1 MKKAESFDEN
11 QAQNELKKGY
21 KKAEILLH
29 DENKLEIFLQKIENK
44 LTIVPIVGN
53 ALSYIPVMI
62 SRDCPMAYVKN
73 CKDDNSCKTCNFAN
87 GYSLLDRMGKS
98 FRMERKNGFTNIY
111 NSLPIMSIES
121 LPKIQKAGVT
131 NFRLDFTFEKDIR
144 EIQKIYYDF
153 LYNIIDEE
161 EVKEFMKEYKKTHEV
176 TNGHF
181 FRGVL

>member
-62 SRDCPMAYVKN
+62 SMIRSYV
-73 CKDDNSCKTCNFAN
+73 
-87 GYSLLDRMGKS
+87 
-98 FRMERKNGFTNIY
+98 RKEYTEIPIGSIISMISALIY
-111 NSLPIMSIES
+111 FVSP
-121 LPKIQKAGVT
+121 V
-131 NFRLDFTFEKDIR
+131 DI
-144 EIQKIYYDF
+144 IPDF
-153 LYNIIDEE
+153 LPLVGYLDDAAVVAACIKLVKSDIDD
-161 EVKEFMKEYKKTHEV
+161 YKQWRKI
-176 TNGHF
+176 NKI
-181 FRGVL
+181 

>member
-62 SRDCPMAYVKN
+62 SMIRSYV
-73 CKDDNSCKTCNFAN
+73 
-87 GYSLLDRMGKS
+87 
-98 FRMERKNGFTNIY
+98 RKEYTEIPIGSIISMISVLIY
-111 NSLPIMSIES
+111 FVSP
-121 LPKIQKAGVT
+121 V
-131 NFRLDFTFEKDIR
+131 DI
-144 EIQKIYYDF
+144 IPDF
-153 LYNIIDEE
+153 LPVVGYLDDAAVVAACIKLVKSDIDD
-161 EVKEFMKEYKKTHEV
+161 YKQWRKI
-176 TNGHF
+176 NKI
-181 FRGVL
+181 

>member
-62 SRDCPMAYVKN
+62 PMIRSYV
-73 CKDDNSCKTCNFAN
+73 
-87 GYSLLDRMGKS
+87 
-98 FRMERKNGFTNIY
+98 RKEYTEIPIGSIISMISALIY
-111 NSLPIMSIES
+111 FVSP
-121 LPKIQKAGVT
+121 V
-131 NFRLDFTFEKDIR
+131 DI
-144 EIQKIYYDF
+144 IPDF
-153 LYNIIDEE
+153 LPVVGYLDDAAVVAACIKLVKSDIDD
-161 EVKEFMKEYKKTHEV
+161 YKQWRKI
-176 TNGHF
+176 NKI
-181 FRGVL
+181 

>member
-62 SRDCPMAYVKN
+62 SMIRSYV
-73 CKDDNSCKTCNFAN
+73 
-87 GYSLLDRMGKS
+87 
-98 FRMERKNGFTNIY
+98 RKEYTEIPIGSIISMISALIY
-111 NSLPIMSIES
+111 FVSP
-121 LPKIQKAGVT
+121 V
-131 NFRLDFTFEKDIR
+131 DI
-144 EIQKIYYDF
+144 IPDF
-153 LYNIIDEE
+153 LPVVGYLDDAVVVDACIKLVKSDIDD
-161 EVKEFMKEYKKTHEV
+161 YKQWRKI
-176 TNGHF
+176 NKI
-181 FRGVL
+181 

>member
-62 SRDCPMAYVKN
+62 SMIRSYV
-73 CKDDNSCKTCNFAN
+73 
-87 GYSLLDRMGKS
+87 
-98 FRMERKNGFTNIY
+98 RKEYTEIPIGSIISMISALIY
-111 NSLPIMSIES
+111 FVSP
-121 LPKIQKAGVT
+121 V
-131 NFRLDFTFEKDIR
+131 DI
-144 EIQKIYYDF
+144 IPDF
-153 LYNIIDEE
+153 LHVVGYLDDAAVVAACIKLVKSDIDD
-161 EVKEFMKEYKKTHEV
+161 YKQWRKI
-176 TNGHF
+176 NKI
-181 FRGVL
+181 

>member
-62 SRDCPMAYVKN
+62 SMIRSYV
-73 CKDDNSCKTCNFAN
+73 
-87 GYSLLDRMGKS
+87 
-98 FRMERKNGFTNIY
+98 RKEYTEIPIGSIISMISALIY
-111 NSLPIMSIES
+111 FVSP
-121 LPKIQKAGVT
+121 V
-131 NFRLDFTFEKDIR
+131 DI
-144 EIQKIYYDF
+144 IPDF
-153 LYNIIDEE
+153 LPVVGYLDDAAVVAACIKLVKSDIDD
-161 EVKEFMKEYKKTHEV
+161 YKQWRKINKIE
-176 TNGHF
+176 
-181 FRGVL
+181 

>member
-62 SRDCPMAYVKN
+62 SMIRSYV
-73 CKDDNSCKTCNFAN
+73 
-87 GYSLLDRMGKS
+87 
-98 FRMERKNGFTNIY
+98 RKEYTEIPIGSIISMISALIY
-111 NSLPIMSIES
+111 FVSP
-121 LPKIQKAGVT
+121 V
-131 NFRLDFTFEKDIR
+131 DI
-144 EIQKIYYDF
+144 IPDF
-153 LYNIIDEE
+153 LPVVGYLDDAAVVAACIKLIKSE
-161 EVKEFMKEYKKTHEV
+161 
-176 TNGHF
+176 
-181 FRGVL
+181 LI

>member
-62 SRDCPMAYVKN
+62 SMIRNYV
-73 CKDDNSCKTCNFAN
+73 
-87 GYSLLDRMGKS
+87 
-98 FRMERKNGFTNIY
+98 RKEYTEIPIRSIISMISALIY
-111 NSLPIMSIES
+111 FVSP
-121 LPKIQKAGVT
+121 V
-131 NFRLDFTFEKDIR
+131 DI
-144 EIQKIYYDF
+144 IPDF
-153 LYNIIDEE
+153 LPVVGYLDDAAVVAACIKLVKSDIDD
-161 EVKEFMKEYKKTHEV
+161 YKQWRKI
-176 TNGHF
+176 NKI
-181 FRGVL
+181 

>member
-62 SRDCPMAYVKN
+62 SMIRSYV
-73 CKDDNSCKTCNFAN
+73 
-87 GYSLLDRMGKS
+87 
-98 FRMERKNGFTNIY
+98 RKEYTEIPIGSIISMISALIY
-111 NSLPIMSIES
+111 FVSP
-121 LPKIQKAGVT
+121 V
-131 NFRLDFTFEKDIR
+131 DI
-144 EIQKIYYDF
+144 IPDF
-153 LYNIIDEE
+153 LPVVGYLDDAAVVAACIKLVKSDIDD
-161 EVKEFMKEYKKTHEV
+161 YKQWRKI
-176 TNGHF
+176 NK
-181 FRGVL
+181 L

>member
-62 SRDCPMAYVKN
+62 SMIRSYV
-73 CKDDNSCKTCNFAN
+73 
-87 GYSLLDRMGKS
+87 
-98 FRMERKNGFTNIY
+98 RKEYTEIPIGSIISMISALIY
-111 NSLPIMSIES
+111 FVSP
-121 LPKIQKAGVT
+121 V
-131 NFRLDFTFEKDIR
+131 DI
-144 EIQKIYYDF
+144 IPDF
-153 LYNIIDEE
+153 LPVVGYLDDAAVVAACIKLVKSDIDD
-161 EVKEFMKEYKKTHEV
+161 YKQWRKI
-176 TNGHF
+176 NKIN
-181 FRGVL
+181 

>member
-62 SRDCPMAYVKN
+62 SMIRSYV
-73 CKDDNSCKTCNFAN
+73 
-87 GYSLLDRMGKS
+87 
-98 FRMERKNGFTNIY
+98 RKEYTEIPIGSIISMISALIY
-111 NSLPIMSIES
+111 FVSP
-121 LPKIQKAGVT
+121 V
-131 NFRLDFTFEKDIR
+131 DI
-144 EIQKIYYDF
+144 IPDF
-153 LYNIIDEE
+153 LPVVGYLDDAAIVAACIKLVKSDIDD
-161 EVKEFMKEYKKTHEV
+161 YKQWRKI
-176 TNGHF
+176 NKI
-181 FRGVL
+181 

>member
-62 SRDCPMAYVKN
+62 SMIRSYV
-73 CKDDNSCKTCNFAN
+73 
-87 GYSLLDRMGKS
+87 
-98 FRMERKNGFTNIY
+98 RKEYTEIPIGSIISMISALIY
-111 NSLPIMSIES
+111 FVSP
-121 LPKIQKAGVT
+121 V
-131 NFRLDFTFEKDIR
+131 DI
-144 EIQKIYYDF
+144 ISDF
-153 LYNIIDEE
+153 LPVVGQLDDAAVVAACIKLVKSDIDD
-161 EVKEFMKEYKKTHEV
+161 YKQWRKI
-176 TNGHF
+176 NKI
-181 FRGVL
+181 

>member
-62 SRDCPMAYVKN
+62 SMIRSYV
-73 CKDDNSCKTCNFAN
+73 
-87 GYSLLDRMGKS
+87 
-98 FRMERKNGFTNIY
+98 RKEYTEI
-111 NSLPIMSIES
+111 PIGSIIS
-121 LPKIQKAGVT
+121 MISALVYFVSPV
-131 NFRLDFTFEKDIR
+131 DI
-144 EIQKIYYDF
+144 IPDF
-153 LYNIIDEE
+153 LPVVGYLDDAAVVAACIKLVKSDIDD
-161 EVKEFMKEYKKTHEV
+161 YKQWRKI
-176 TNGHF
+176 NKI
-181 FRGVL
+181 

>member
-62 SRDCPMAYVKN
+62 SMIRSYV
-73 CKDDNSCKTCNFAN
+73 
-87 GYSLLDRMGKS
+87 
-98 FRMERKNGFTNIY
+98 RKEYTEIPIGSIISMISALIY
-111 NSLPIMSIES
+111 FVSP
-121 LPKIQKAGVT
+121 V
-131 NFRLDFTFEKDIR
+131 DI
-144 EIQKIYYDF
+144 IPDF
-153 LYNIIDEE
+153 LPVVGYLDDAAVVAACIKL
-161 EVKEFMKEYKKTHEV
+161 VKQI
-176 TNGHF
+176 
-181 FRGVL
+181 

>member
-62 SRDCPMAYVKN
+62 SMIRSYV
-73 CKDDNSCKTCNFAN
+73 
-87 GYSLLDRMGKS
+87 
-98 FRMERKNGFTNIY
+98 RKEYTEIPIGSIISMISALIY
-111 NSLPIMSIES
+111 FVSP
-121 LPKIQKAGVT
+121 V
-131 NFRLDFTFEKDIR
+131 DI
-144 EIQKIYYDF
+144 IPDF
-153 LYNIIDEE
+153 LPVVGYLDDAAVVAACIKLVKSDIDD
-161 EVKEFMKEYKKTHEV
+161 
-176 TNGHF
+176 
-181 FRGVL
+181 

>member
-62 SRDCPMAYVKN
+62 SMIYRNTYRIN
-73 CKDDNSCKTCNFAN
+73 
-87 GYSLLDRMGKS
+87 
-98 FRMERKNGFTNIY
+98 NI
-111 NSLPIMSIES
+111 NDQRINLFCISS
-121 LPKIQKAGVT
+121 
-131 NFRLDFTFEKDIR
+131 
-144 EIQKIYYDF
+144 
-153 LYNIIDEE
+153 
-161 EVKEFMKEYKKTHEV
+161 
-176 TNGHF
+176 
-181 FRGVL
+181 

>member
-62 SRDCPMAYVKN
+62 SMIRSYV
-73 CKDDNSCKTCNFAN
+73 
-87 GYSLLDRMGKS
+87 
-98 FRMERKNGFTNIY
+98 RKEYTEIPIGSIISMISALIY
-111 NSLPIMSIES
+111 FVSP
-121 LPKIQKAGVT
+121 V
-131 NFRLDFTFEKDIR
+131 DI
-144 EIQKIYYDF
+144 IPDF
-153 LYNIIDEE
+153 LPVVGYLDDAAVVAACIKLLKSDIDD
-161 EVKEFMKEYKKTHEV
+161 YKQWRKI
-176 TNGHF
+176 NKI
-181 FRGVL
+181 

>member
-62 SRDCPMAYVKN
+62 SMIRSYV
-73 CKDDNSCKTCNFAN
+73 
-87 GYSLLDRMGKS
+87 
-98 FRMERKNGFTNIY
+98 RKEYTEIPIGSIISMISALIY
-111 NSLPIMSIES
+111 FVSP
-121 LPKIQKAGVT
+121 V
-131 NFRLDFTFEKDIR
+131 DI
-144 EIQKIYYDF
+144 ISDF
-153 LYNIIDEE
+153 LPVVGYLDDAAVVAACIKLVKSDIDD
-161 EVKEFMKEYKKTHEV
+161 YKQWRKI
-176 TNGHF
+176 NKI
-181 FRGVL
+181 

>member
-62 SRDCPMAYVKN
+62 SMIRSYV
-73 CKDDNSCKTCNFAN
+73 
-87 GYSLLDRMGKS
+87 
-98 FRMERKNGFTNIY
+98 RKEYTEIPIGPIISMISALIY
-111 NSLPIMSIES
+111 FVSP
-121 LPKIQKAGVT
+121 V
-131 NFRLDFTFEKDIR
+131 DI
-144 EIQKIYYDF
+144 ISDF
-153 LYNIIDEE
+153 LPVVGYLDDAAVVAACIKLVKSDIDD
-161 EVKEFMKEYKKTHEV
+161 YKQWRKI
-176 TNGHF
+176 NKI
-181 FRGVL
+181 

>member
-62 SRDCPMAYVKN
+62 SMIRSYV
-73 CKDDNSCKTCNFAN
+73 
-87 GYSLLDRMGKS
+87 
-98 FRMERKNGFTNIY
+98 RKEYTEIPIGSIISMISALIY
-111 NSLPIMSIES
+111 FVSP
-121 LPKIQKAGVT
+121 V
-131 NFRLDFTFEKDIR
+131 DI
-144 EIQKIYYDF
+144 IPDF
-153 LYNIIDEE
+153 LPVVGYLDDAAVVAACIKLVKSDIDD
-161 EVKEFMKEYKKTHEV
+161 YKQWRKI
-176 TNGHF
+176 NKI
-181 FRGVL
+181 

>member
-62 SRDCPMAYVKN
+62 SMIRSYV
-73 CKDDNSCKTCNFAN
+73 
-87 GYSLLDRMGKS
+87 
-98 FRMERKNGFTNIY
+98 RKEYTEIPIGSIISMISALIY
-111 NSLPIMSIES
+111 FVSP
-121 LPKIQKAGVT
+121 V
-131 NFRLDFTFEKDIR
+131 DI
-144 EIQKIYYDF
+144 IPDF
-153 LYNIIDEE
+153 LPVVGYLDDAAVVAACIKL
-161 EVKEFMKEYKKTHEV
+161 VKSALV
-176 TNGHF
+176 
-181 FRGVL
+181 

>member
-62 SRDCPMAYVKN
+62 SMIRSYV
-73 CKDDNSCKTCNFAN
+73 
-87 GYSLLDRMGKS
+87 
-98 FRMERKNGFTNIY
+98 RKEYTEIPIGSILSMISALIY
-111 NSLPIMSIES
+111 FVSP
-121 LPKIQKAGVT
+121 V
-131 NFRLDFTFEKDIR
+131 DI
-144 EIQKIYYDF
+144 IPDF
-153 LYNIIDEE
+153 LPVVGYLDDAAVVAACIKLVKSDIDD
-161 EVKEFMKEYKKTHEV
+161 YKQWRKI
-176 TNGHF
+176 NKI
-181 FRGVL
+181 

>member
-62 SRDCPMAYVKN
+62 SMIRSYV
-73 CKDDNSCKTCNFAN
+73 
-87 GYSLLDRMGKS
+87 
-98 FRMERKNGFTNIY
+98 RKEYTEIPIGSIISMISALIY
-111 NSLPIMSIES
+111 FVSP
-121 LPKIQKAGVT
+121 V
-131 NFRLDFTFEKDIR
+131 DI
-144 EIQKIYYDF
+144 ISDF
-153 LYNIIDEE
+153 LPVVGYLDDAAVVAACIKLVKSDIDA
-161 EVKEFMKEYKKTHEV
+161 YKQWRKI
-176 TNGHF
+176 NKI
-181 FRGVL
+181 